1 MRQQLIVPWSGLP
14 IAAEGP
20 MIRLDNSMGG
30 HRANGPAPAQEVE
43 APMQQASSQNRPLAR
58 TSTPGVYK
66 RGGRYVV
73 IFRDPHGRQR
83 KRSARTLAE
92 ARELKAALTADVKR
106 GEYRALSK
114 VTFAEYAAEWIES
127 YQGRTSRGIRPE
139 TIADYRNDLE
149 RVATPFFGRMQ
160 LAAIEPRD
168 VKRLAAE
175 LAAQGLKPG
184 SVRNLL
190 APVRALLAT
199 AFEEGLIRSNPAAGL
214 RITHRFEND
223 EDERQTKALN
233 EDELRAFLDEVPGEW
248 RLFFTF
254 LSHTGLRIGEAV
266 ALSWADIDFG
276 RRRVNVRRR
285 LYRARLDAPKSRYG
299 RRAVP
304 LSDELSQTL
313 WRFRGAKP
321 DSAPIFASH
330 SGGYLDPSNVA
341 ARVLKPAAKKAGVPW
356 MGFHTLRHTCATMLF
371 RHGLNAK
378 QVQMWLGHHSP
389 AFTLATYVHL
399 LPDDLPDPGFLD
411 GLTLASSTTT
421 ESDDDQVATAAE
433 VS

>member
-1 MRQQLIVPWSGLP
+1 
-14 IAAEGP
+14 
-20 MIRLDNSMGG
+20 
-30 HRANGPAPAQEVE
+30 
-43 APMQQASSQNRPLAR
+43 MQYQSSQNRRLVK
-58 TSTPGVYK
+58 TSTPSIYK

-73 IFRDPHGRQR
+73 VFRDPHGRQR

-139 TIADYRNDLE
+139 TIDDYRNDLE

-168 VKRLAAE
+168 IKRLAAQ
-175 LAAQGLKPG
+175 LAADGLKPG

-199 AFEEGLIRSNPAAGL
+199 AFEEGLIRSNPSAGL
-214 RITHRFEND
+214 RVTHRVEND
-223 EDERQTKALN
+223 EEERQTKALT
-233 EDELRAFLDEVPGEW
+233 EDELRTFLDQVPDEW
-248 RLFFTF
+248 RLFFAF
-254 LSHTGLRIGEAV
+254 LAHTGLRIGEAV
-266 ALSWADIDFG
+266 ALTWADIDFG
-276 RRRVNVRRR
+276 HRRVNVRRR
-285 LYRARLDAPKSRYG
+285 LYRNRLDAPKSKYG

-304 LSDELSQTL
+304 LSDGLSQAL
-313 WRFRGAKP
+313 WRFRGTKP
-321 DSAPIFASH
+321 DDVPVFPSQT
-330 SGGYLDPSNVA
+330 GGYLDPSNVA
-341 ARVLKPAAKKAGVPW
+341 ARVLKPAAKRAGVPW

-399 LPDDLPDPGFLD
+399 LPDDLPQVTLSVFDGAACARNVDVNQKGEGGRPQPRFPLPSVSVPGGRL
-411 GLTLASSTTT
+411 GEPAQPVPRSALRGS
-421 ESDDDQVATAAE
+421 
-433 VS
+433 